1 MLHIIGTILKIILWI
16 ILCILGLA
24 LLLVLLVLFAP
35 ISYSADVKY
44 KEDARIKA
52 KVSFLC
58 VSVKVFFDSKTKELS
73 KSIRLFGIPL
83 GRREKSKKKVR
94 EEFEESEIS
103 EDITDK
109 ETIQKK
115 ISDTEKLNEEIT
127 DKEIPDAHSSDK
139 VISEALGSDD
149 EIISV
154 DNTMS
159 TEADDISEEV
169 LPDETE
175 EDKKTLSDK
184 IKAFCEKLKNI
195 WEKLSPENIMDTIEA
210 NEEKLEKKAEDIK
223 RKLKRIDKFL
233 NMSCTIKTRKYLFR
247 YLKSVLMHISPRRIK
262 GYVRFGLKDPASTGK
277 TLGYISML
285 PFVYQKHFS
294 IYPDF
299 YEKIIEAEVSLKGR
313 IHIGYILRIALK
325 PYIWRTIKLASKLTK
340 DDEAKKN
347 KAKITS
353 NKKVA

>member
-83 GRREKSKKKVR
+83 GRREKK
-94 EEFEESEIS
+94 
-103 EDITDK
+103 
-109 ETIQKK
+109 
-115 ISDTEKLNEEIT
+115 SDTEKLNEEIT
-127 DKEIPDAHSSDK
+127 DKEIPAANSSDIE
-139 VISEALGSDD
+139 ISYSTGYDEEIINKSISDD
-149 EIISV
+149 EIINS
-154 DNTMS
+154 DNIMS
-159 TEADDISEEV
+159 TEADDISEAV
-169 LPDETE
+169 LPDENE
-175 EDKKTLSDK
+175 EDKKTLADK

-210 NEEKLEKKAEDIK
+210 NEEKLEKKAADIK

-233 NMSCTIKTRKYLFR
+233 NMSCTIKTRKYIFR

-299 YEKIIEAEVSLKGR
+299 YEKVIEAEVSLKGR

-347 KAKITS
+347 KKTS